1 MRRGEVVS
9 TELCPLCGEPL
20 TPTRSR
26 FGLVRVCA
34 ACVGGTT
41 TLSVLKR
48 VAPKEFINHLWQAA
62 HGSGRPSV
70 KKCPSCRQPLLRLG
84 PGVEI
89 EPEIDVCIRCYV
101 VWFEQG
107 ALEQLQLAPGEFL
120 SPVAAAMLTA
130 IAGRRDE
137 RSGRRTSRR

>member
-1 MRRGEVVS
+1 MRKAEVVS
-9 TELCPLCGEPL
+9 TELCPLCGDPL
-20 TPTRSR
+20 TPTWSR

-101 VWFEQG
+101 VWFEQV
-107 ALEQLQLAPGEFL
+107 ALEQLQLATGDFL
-120 SPVAAAMLTA
+120 SPVATAMLTA
-130 IAGRRDE
+130 IAGGHDE
-137 RSGRRTSRR
+137 ST